1 MSNASLNE
9 TSEIVKSMT
18 ELDIL
23 SIDANIRNK
32 FEEEFSKLPEHLE
45 KLQELE
51 ESLKIENL
59 RRRILI
65 SVERAR
71 DDLLDYIND
80 LKIHKNHHFYIME
93 TIVFIEKYKEILK
106 TPIKVNFMGK
116 LVKNN
121 KEKREII
128 DNYLEAA
135 SKYVDID
142 FEKNTPQKITCQNCC
157 NKKDFDIVD
166 GNTYI
171 CTKCYARQI
180 VMKHNSS
187 YTDIDRV
194 NISSKYTYDRKVHFR
209 DCINQYQGK
218 QNSTIDPKV
227 YTDLERE
234 FDNHY
239 LLV

>member
-9 TSEIVKSMT
+9 TSERLKSMT

-32 FEEEFSKLPEHLE
+32 FEEEFLKLPEHLE

-51 ESLKIENL
+51 ESLKNENL

-65 SVERAR
+65 SIEKAR
-71 DDLLDYIND
+71 DELLNYVND

-106 TPIKVNFMGK
+106 TPIKVSFMGK
-116 LVKNN
+116 LLKND
-121 KEKREII
+121 KEKKEVI

-142 FEKNTPQKITCQNCC
+142 FENTTPQKVICNNCY

-171 CTKCYARQI
+171 
-180 VMKHNSS
+180 
-187 YTDIDRV
+187 
-194 NISSKYTYDRKVHFR
+194 
-209 DCINQYQGK
+209 
-218 QNSTIDPKV
+218 
-227 YTDLERE
+227 
-234 FDNHY
+234 
-239 LLV
+239 